1 MTLEEA
7 RRNLKDL
14 ELREFAYNHAA
25 GCCILTASRR
35 RRRDAISRGKTLSVL
50 NEEYTNSRA
59 ARPRMK
65 R

>member
-25 GCCILTASRR
+25 GMLYFHGGAEGDIRLTRK
-35 RRRDAISRGKTLSVL
+35 DALGA
-50 NEEYTNSRA
+50 E
-59 ARPRMK
+59 
-65 R
+65 